1 MCVCVWGVHGI
12 DVRSCSWVESR
23 CSGNTQQ
30 GDPEL
35 GSCSGRSRRLEFRER
50 TVGVRPVAL
59 RRREVPSGGAGR
71 GPGPERWCG
80 AERGMGAKDSLGVKS
95 FRAGDQTWCPRESAV
110 AKLIL
115 GLLGR
120 VSQRRHDCDRV
131 SQSGRRSRAGGIP
144 VSRAAGMPVPAARL
158 PCDRVMC
165 PAPSPPKKMPDL
177 SHTQPM
183 GTREPRH
190 RSWGRSGWEFQTPTR
205 GSKVCLA
212 LRSVWAARRLSHCAS
227 SPPPLALLLQVF
239 LFLLDSSQLALLTLP
254 AGTKHY
260 APPLTP
266 GALQSITF
274 MHFSSRHGA
283 CPVSCPTDTAPVE
296 TSHLPDCRPGS
307 RKGRP
312 QPCRQG
318 GCIL

>member
-1 MCVCVWGVHGI
+1 
-12 DVRSCSWVESR
+12 
-23 CSGNTQQ
+23 
-30 GDPEL
+30 
-35 GSCSGRSRRLEFRER
+35 
-50 TVGVRPVAL
+50 
-59 RRREVPSGGAGR
+59 
-71 GPGPERWCG
+71 
-80 AERGMGAKDSLGVKS
+80 
-95 FRAGDQTWCPRESAV
+95 
-110 AKLIL
+110 
-115 GLLGR
+115 
-120 VSQRRHDCDRV
+120 
-131 SQSGRRSRAGGIP
+131 
-144 VSRAAGMPVPAARL
+144 MPVPAARL

-260 APPLTP
+260 APRPRP
-266 GALQSITF
+266 PHSGGIAINRVHALLVQTRSLP
-274 MHFSSRHGA
+274 
-283 CPVSCPTDTAPVE
+283 CLVSTDTAPVE

>member
-1 MCVCVWGVHGI
+1 
-12 DVRSCSWVESR
+12 
-23 CSGNTQQ
+23 
-30 GDPEL
+30 
-35 GSCSGRSRRLEFRER
+35 
-50 TVGVRPVAL
+50 
-59 RRREVPSGGAGR
+59 
-71 GPGPERWCG
+71 
-80 AERGMGAKDSLGVKS
+80 
-95 FRAGDQTWCPRESAV
+95 
-110 AKLIL
+110 
-115 GLLGR
+115 
-120 VSQRRHDCDRV
+120 
-131 SQSGRRSRAGGIP
+131 
-144 VSRAAGMPVPAARL
+144 MPVPAARL

-260 APPLTP
+260 APPRPLTP
-266 GALQSITF
+266 GALQSIAF

-283 CPVSCPTDTAPVE
+283 CPVSCPTDTACGDIAPSCLPPREQKGETPALSTRRLHPVTKWALSGRRGLERRNQLRAPVWNLALVAESAVTWCLTFTDDGKKKKNHMRRRE
-296 TSHLPDCRPGS
+296 TTLRDERCSAHPVYPTRWAVNESTTVTGAGRRGWARASGKAGSWVLTGCVLQSSAVLVCEPGLTTGDGQCRPGPAA
-307 RKGRP
+307 RGEPGAGLAR
-312 QPCRQG
+312 
-318 GCIL
+318 

>member
-1 MCVCVWGVHGI
+1 
-12 DVRSCSWVESR
+12 
-23 CSGNTQQ
+23 
-30 GDPEL
+30 
-35 GSCSGRSRRLEFRER
+35 
-50 TVGVRPVAL
+50 
-59 RRREVPSGGAGR
+59 
-71 GPGPERWCG
+71 
-80 AERGMGAKDSLGVKS
+80 MGAKDSLGVKS

-227 SPPPLALLLQVF
+227 SSPALALLLQVF

-260 APPLTP
+260 APPPAPSLRGHCNQSRSCTSRPDTEPALSRVRQTPRLWRHRTSLTAAQ
-266 GALQSITF
+266 GAGRGDPS
-274 MHFSSRHGA
+274 
-283 CPVSCPTDTAPVE
+283 PVDKEAASCNKVGPVW
-296 TSHLPDCRPGS
+296 TSGP
-307 RKGRP
+307 
-312 QPCRQG
+312 
-318 GCIL
+318 